1 MLSINYRDPRPIY
14 EQVRDS
20 LRQLILSGAIE
31 PEEKLPSVRTLAA
44 SLAINPNT
52 IQRAYRELEGDGF
65 IYTIP
70 GKGCF
75 VGSEQEVDRGRMNQ
89 LLTEFDSIIE
99 QLTLIGVSC
108 DELIRRI
115 SEKGGKEE

>member
-1 MLSINYRDPRPIY
+1 MIGLNYRDSRPIY
-14 EQVRDS
+14 EQIKDNYRK
-20 LRQLILSGAIE
+20 LIASGAMA
-31 PEEKLPSVRTLAA
+31 PGEKLPSVRELA
-44 SLAINPNT
+44 SQLAINPNT
-52 IQRAYRELEGDGF
+52 IQRAYRELEGEGF